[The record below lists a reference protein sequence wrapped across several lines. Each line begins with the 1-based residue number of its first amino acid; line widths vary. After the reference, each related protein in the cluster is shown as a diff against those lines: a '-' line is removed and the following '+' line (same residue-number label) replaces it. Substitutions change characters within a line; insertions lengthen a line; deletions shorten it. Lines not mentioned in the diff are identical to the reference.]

1 MHNRAP
7 AFLTNL
13 LSLCAF
19 STLLPAQTAGSLSGL
34 ATHSFTGEPVPG
46 VQIHL
51 HRVSADRSSD
61 RQSTSDD
68 QGRYHIAELTPGRY
82 EFTTTK
88 TGFVSQRQIIQV
100 VSSSTKVDTR
110 LIPHAQVSGRVTLG
124 PERPA
129 PGVPV
134 EIRKRGGRPRL
145 TAITAADGSYTFNA
159 LEPGRYLLS
168 AGGRS
173 AALRKLS
180 GYTPAQS
187 SALDNKPTTWAPVF
201 FPDGPSP
208 AEAQPL
214 VVTGGVSLNGYN
226 LQLRQVPAH
235 RIHGVVVDDRGEPAG
250 GAALELFSSDRWFGS
265 EYETVARPDGSF
277 ELDGVREGDW
287 TLRASAVRGTHA
299 LKGNLQFAV
308 SKMDSPALRL
318 ELTPPFALDGFVDR
332 DEPRD
337 KEGKRLVSGI
347 YLSAQ
352 DGGEDLGPKFHQ
364 QNGQFRFDAVYPGR
378 YRIQPVGFLPGWY
391 LDAVYVGS
399 HEVLKGIVDLRPEN
413 PPIRIVYLPKA
424 GRARGQVDKGA
435 AAHVYML
442 PAEEELW
449 DSQFIRYAQADSA
462 GRFEVGSL
470 RPGEYIA
477 FAFAERQETDELS
490 DPALVRPLLIQGTRV
505 SIRRGEVAE
514 LNVKLI
520 PGGL

>member
-1 MHNRAP
+1 MHLRA
-7 AFLTNL
+7 AALLANL
-13 LSLCAF
+13 LPLCAF
-19 STLLPAQTAGSLSGL
+19 TTPLPAQTAGTLTGL

-51 HRVSADRSSD
+51 HRVSADRSAD
-61 RQSTSDD
+61 LQATSDD
-68 QGRYHIAELTPGRY
+68 QGRYRIAELTPGPY
-82 EFTTTK
+82 ELTTTK
-88 TGFVSQRQIIQV
+88 SGFVPQRQMIQV
-100 VSSSTKVDTR
+100 LTNSTKVDSR

-124 PERPA
+124 PDRPA

-180 GYTPAQS
+180 GYAPPQS
-187 SALDNKPTTWAPVF
+187 PALDNKPTTWAPVF
-201 FPDGPSP
+201 FPDGPTP
-208 AEAQPL
+208 VEAQPL
-214 VVTGGVSLNGYN
+214 IVTGGASLNGYN
-226 LQLRQVPAH
+226 LQLRRVPVH
-235 RIHGVVVDDRGEPAG
+235 RVHGVVVDERGAPAG
-250 GAALELFSSDRWFGS
+250 GAALELFSADQWFGS

-287 TLRASAVRGTHA
+287 TLRASTMRGTFA
-299 LKGNLQFAV
+299 LKGNLRFTV
-308 SKMDSPALRL
+308 SKTDSPALRL
-318 ELTPPFALDGFVDR
+318 ELAAPFTLDGFVDR

-347 YLSAQ
+347 YLSAE
-352 DGGEDLGPKFHQ
+352 DGGEDVGLKFHQ
-364 QNGQFRFDAVYPGR
+364 QNGQFRFDAVHPGR
-378 YRIQPVGFLPGWY
+378 YRVRPVGFLPGWY

-399 HEVLKGIVDLRPEN
+399 REVLREAVDLRPGN
-413 PPIRIVYLPKA
+413 PPIRIVYLPQA
-424 GRARGQVDKGA
+424 GRAHGQVDRGA

-442 PAEEELW
+442 PADEELW
-449 DSQFIRYAQADSA
+449 DGQFIRYAQADSA
-462 GRFEVGSL
+462 GRFEIGSL
-470 RPGEYIA
+470 RPGNYLV
-477 FAFAERQETDELS
+477 FAFGERQETDELS
-490 DPALVRPLLIQGTRV
+490 DPELVRPLTARAARV

-514 LNVKLI
+514 IHPKLI